1 MLFLILRANFNPNFR
16 VFVPLF
22 LYPIILGAPGPRKS
36 HWEFNIRR
44 QWLKGDN
51 LCVKRAE
58 ATRPSTNNLFKPTA
72 KKQEHTLLIA
82 KGGDR

>member
-1 MLFLILRANFNPNFR
+1 M
-16 VFVPLF
+16 PLF
-22 LYPIILGAPGPRKS
+22 LYPLILPSPEGRKS

-58 ATRPSTNNLFKPTA
+58 ATRPATNNLLKPSA
-72 KKQEHTLLIA
+72 GETLLA
-82 KGGDR
+82 QEGDR